1 MAISSCS
8 KQQKN
13 TTEKLGESSMVIL
26 LPLNFPYE
34 NQKCPLML
42 FPAEQVGRLFS
53 TYHNFTAIRD
63 RDLGRNL
70 HGYPS
75 SAELPV

>member
-1 MAISSCS
+1 
-8 KQQKN
+8 
-13 TTEKLGESSMVIL
+13 MVIL